1 MSISLRNRLAP
12 IESSNRYVTTTFR
25 ATSAFHGKAI
35 WDCATFGV
43 EGLDG
48 RVKIFFG
55 RCLACFCD
63 AIGDLYIALRWFEAS
78 NGDRNGALLIPN
90 GDIFYALKSPR
101 ENDVYLARNL

>member
-1 MSISLRNRLAP
+1 MGRSMSISLRNRLAP
-12 IESSNRYVTTTFR
+12 IESSNRYATTTFR

-63 AIGDLYIALRWFEAS
+63 AIGDLYIALRWF
-78 NGDRNGALLIPN
+78 DLI
-90 GDIFYALKSPR
+90 DTKR
-101 ENDVYLARNL
+101 